1 MFIWCSE
8 LSDLSDFSNWDTTFV
23 CSMRGLF
30 QFCRFEKLP
39 DISNLNTSNVLI
51 MDSLF
56 SGCSSLKSLPD
67 ISNWNTSSAM
77 NMEEMFKNCSSLKS
91 LPEISKWD
99 ITNAQKSNGM
109 KDMFDGCSDSLNVPG
124 EFKNISEQLDDKELA
139 DLDE

>member
-1 MFIWCSE
+1 
-8 LSDLSDFSNWDTTFV
+8 
-23 CSMRGLF
+23 
-30 QFCRFEKLP
+30 
-39 DISNLNTSNVLI
+39 

-56 SGCSSLKSLPD
+56 SGSSSLNSLPD

-109 KDMFDGCSDSLNVPG
+109 KDMFDGCSDSLNIPDK
-124 EFKNISEQLDDKELA
+124 FKNISEQLDDKELA

>member
-1 MFIWCSE
+1 
-8 LSDLSDFSNWDTTFV
+8 
-23 CSMRGLF
+23 
-30 QFCRFEKLP
+30 
-39 DISNLNTSNVLI
+39 

-67 ISNWNTSSAM
+67 ISNWYTSNAM

-99 ITNAQKSNGM
+99 ITNAQKSNRM
-109 KDMFDGCSDSLNVPG
+109 KDMFDGCSDSLNIPDK
-124 EFKNISEQLDDKELA
+124 FKNISEQSDDKELA